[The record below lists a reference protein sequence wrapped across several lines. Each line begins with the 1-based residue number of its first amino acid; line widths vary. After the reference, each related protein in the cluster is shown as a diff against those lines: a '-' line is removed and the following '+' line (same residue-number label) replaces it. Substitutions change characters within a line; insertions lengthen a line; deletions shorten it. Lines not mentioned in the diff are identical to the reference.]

1 MNGQEEAKVEDGIFI
16 NCSDWRPCPEGIL
29 TAISILRFLIIFCV
43 FISPCHR
50 DFITLFRDV
59 SVISLMVIS
68 NYMAS
73 WFGNLVS
80 HEVNQLVS

>member
-29 TAISILRFLIIFCV
+29 TAISTLRFLIIFYV
-43 FISPCHR
+43 LISFFHLHFI
-50 DFITLFRDV
+50 ILFRNV

-68 NYMAS
+68 NYLAS
-73 WFGNLVS
+73 WLGNLLS
-80 HEVNQLVS
+80 H